1 MLDYLNKYCMWIII
15 QFFFFEHWKT
25 KFITIC
31 PTVFKIFI
39 ILFLMQSSV
48 RLMIF
53 TIRLL
58 VQLAQW
64 WCLFYFVFSIS
75 VTCTRSYK
83 DLQDF
88 KCCLHCSCTYN
99 DLLPRNPSIRRHS
112 ISQILLAYKWNVLM
126 SAVHGVARRSSS
138 QELTMSY
145 DTQIRSR
152 CFAFL
157 IIRTFA
163 SNKYYNCI

>member
-1 MLDYLNKYCMWIII
+1 MWIII
-15 QFFFFEHWKT
+15 QIFFFEHWKT
-25 KFITIC
+25 QFITIC

-39 ILFLMQSSV
+39 ILFLRQSSV

-53 TIRLL
+53 TNRLV

-64 WCLFYFVFSIS
+64 WCLFYFGFSIS
-75 VTCTRSYK
+75 MTCTRSYK

-88 KCCLHCSCTYN
+88 KCCLRCFCTCS
-99 DLLPRNPSIRRHS
+99 DLLPRNHSIRRYS

-138 QELTMSY
+138 QELRMSY
-145 DTQIRSR
+145 DIQLRWLDGSR

-157 IIRTFA
+157 IVRTLA